1 MKAQITLK
9 DLYRFPGF
17 RPLAKL
23 VKHPYDPRGHVLT
36 LKRRQKKL
44 CALVAEKRFAD
55 SGVAGYTEY
64 VTWMPVTPIS
74 IWTLNTGGLRARTV
88 AR

>member
-1 MKAQITLK
+1 MNVKITLK
-9 DLYRFPGF
+9 DMYRFPGF
-17 RPLAKL
+17 RPLATL
-23 VKHPYDPRGHVLT
+23 VKHPDDPKGYVLT
-36 LKRRQKKL
+36 LNRRQKKL
-44 CALVAEKRFAD
+44 CAPVAEKRFTD

-64 VTWMPVTPIS
+64 VTWMPVTPIF

>member
-17 RPLAKL
+17 RPLAVL
-23 VKHPYDPRGHVLT
+23 VKHPYDLKGYVLT
-36 LKRRQKKL
+36 LKRRQKKQ
-44 CALVAEKRFAD
+44 CVPVAEKRFTD
-55 SGVAGYTEY
+55 SGVAVYTEY

-74 IWTLNTGGLRARTV
+74 IWTLNTGGLPVHTV
-88 AR
+88 AL

>member
-1 MKAQITLK
+1 MKAKITLK
-9 DLYRFPGF
+9 DMYRFPGF
-17 RPLAKL
+17 RPLSAL
-23 VKHPYDPRGHVLT
+23 FPHPCDPKGYVLT

-44 CALVAEKRFAD
+44 CAPVAEKRFTD

-64 VTWMPVTPIS
+64 VIS

-88 AR
+88 AL